1 MKELKIGLKD
11 QKRKGTPQEDQK
23 SLNPW
28 GFPEPETP
36 TKELALAGHE
46 TPGHM
51 YQMCSMEF
59 ICVPQY
65 LEQGLSCLDSV
76 REDTSSLA
84 VN

>member
-1 MKELKIGLKD
+1 
-11 QKRKGTPQEDQK
+11 
-23 SLNPW
+23 
-28 GFPEPETP
+28 
-36 TKELALAGHE
+36 LAGHE